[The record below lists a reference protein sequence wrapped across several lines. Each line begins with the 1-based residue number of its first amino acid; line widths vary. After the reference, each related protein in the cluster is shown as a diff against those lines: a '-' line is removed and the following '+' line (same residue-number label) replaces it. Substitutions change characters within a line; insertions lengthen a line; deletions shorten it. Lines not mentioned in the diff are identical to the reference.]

1 MAETQEILNAAA
13 RLGNLVGEHTGVK
26 SYRELARQLDLD
38 IGARNL
44 LGQFE
49 QLMETLAMK
58 EASGQPIDLAEKQTA
73 QSLQQ
78 SIQIHPLLQKLMA
91 AQHEYMEL
99 MKTVQETINAGIN
112 GQIKATA
119 EVGAAAPASKI
130 ILET

>member
-1 MAETQEILNAAA
+1 VAETQEILNAAA
-13 RLGNLVGEHTGVK
+13 RLGNLVGEHAGVK
-26 SYRELARQLDLD
+26 AYRELARQLDLD

-58 EASGQPIDLAEKQTA
+58 EATGQPIDLNEKQTA

-119 EVGAAAPASKI
+119 EMTGAAPASKI